1 MSNLIRLHT
10 NLLFTLLAVLTILS
24 VVLFVRAAR
33 NQEWHQWVRAGLGI
47 MQLLLIAEFLIGVL
61 LWMQGQRP
69 ARPEAHIMYGVVAIA
84 TAPLA
89 LGWVRSR
96 TPRQAQFI
104 MGIVCVFLAAIVLRA
119 LQTARIS

>member
-1 MSNLIRLHT
+1 
-10 NLLFTLLAVLTILS
+10 
-24 VVLFVRAAR
+24 
-33 NQEWHQWVRAGLGI
+33 

-69 ARPEAHIMYGVVAIA
+69 ARSEAHIMYGLVAIT

-96 TPRQAQFI
+96 TSRQAQFI
-104 MGIVCVFLAAIVLRA
+104 MGVVCVFLCAIVLRA